1 MTSRVGCVPGMTSQL
16 LQLREPLAEHVHA
29 NVDELIYVV
38 GGDGTHKIAGVD
50 VPLAAGVL
58 ATVPR
63 GTPHSITR
71 RGRNPLVLLSITT
84 EPCGGK

>member
-1 MTSRVGCVPGMTSQL
+1 MTTQL
-16 LQLREPLAEHVHA
+16 LQLREPLGEHAHA

-38 GGDGTHKIAGVD
+38 GGEGTHRITGVD
-50 VPLAAGVL
+50 VPLSAGVL

-63 GTPHSITR
+63 GTSHSITR

-84 EPCGGK
+84 EPCSGK